1 MLPNLLQMQPNF
13 KEIFPELSDNSR
25 VWLYLANRKLD
36 ATELHYASEKLFEFL
51 SAWKAHGKSLT
62 CNATILFS
70 QYLVISVDEKIVSAS
85 GCSIDSS
92 VHFVKSL
99 SSELKVDFFNRMNV
113 LSYVNE
119 SEIRAVNYFDAVN
132 NRQSYLNPLIDKL
145 EDLRS
150 NWLIS
155 TK

>member
-1 MLPNLLQMQPNF
+1 MLPNLLQMQQIF
-13 KEIFPELSDNSR
+13 KEIFPELSDDSR

-51 SAWKAHGKSLT
+51 STWKAHGKSLT

-70 QYLVISVDEKIVSAS
+70 QYLVISVDEEIVSAS

-99 SSELKVDFFNRMNV
+99 GNELKVDFFNRMNV
-113 LSYVNE
+113 LSYANE

-150 NWLIS
+150 NWLI
-155 TK
+155 TAK

>member
-1 MLPNLLQMQPNF
+1 MLPNLLQMQQNF

-51 SAWKAHGKSLT
+51 STWKAHGKSLT

-70 QYLVISVDEKIVSAS
+70 QYLVISVDEEIVSAS

-99 SSELKVDFFNRMNV
+99 GNELKVDFFNRMNV
-113 LSYVNE
+113 LSYANE

-150 NWLIS
+150 NWLI
-155 TK
+155 TAK

>member
-13 KEIFPELSDNSR
+13 KEIFPELSDKSR
-25 VWLYLANRKLD
+25 VWLYLANRTLD

-51 SAWKAHGKSLT
+51 SNWKAHGKSLT

-70 QYLVISVDEKIVSAS
+70 QYLVISVDEEIESAS

-99 SSELKVDFFNRMNV
+99 GNELKVDFFNRMNV
-113 LSYVNE
+113 LAFVNE
-119 SEIRAVNYFDAVN
+119 SEIRSVNYFDAVN
-132 NRQSYLNPLIDKL
+132 SRQSYLNPLIDKL

>member
-1 MLPNLLQMQPNF
+1 
-13 KEIFPELSDNSR
+13 
-25 VWLYLANRKLD
+25 
-36 ATELHYASEKLFEFL
+36 
-51 SAWKAHGKSLT
+51 LT

-99 SSELKVDFFNRMNV
+99 GSELKVDFFNRMNV

>member
-1 MLPNLLQMQPNF
+1 MQQIF
-13 KEIFPELSDNSR
+13 KEIFPELSDDSR

-51 SAWKAHGKSLT
+51 STWKAHGKSLT

-70 QYLVISVDEKIVSAS
+70 QYLVISVDEEIVSAS

-99 SSELKVDFFNRMNV
+99 GNELKVDFFNRMNV
-113 LSYVNE
+113 LSYANE

-150 NWLIS
+150 NWLI
-155 TK
+155 TAK

>member
-1 MLPNLLQMQPNF
+1 MQQNF

-51 SAWKAHGKSLT
+51 STWKAHGKSLT

-70 QYLVISVDEKIVSAS
+70 QYLVISVDEEIVSAS

-99 SSELKVDFFNRMNV
+99 GNELKVDFFNRMNV
-113 LSYVNE
+113 LSYANE

-150 NWLIS
+150 NWLI
-155 TK
+155 TAK